1 MSAAP
6 KSAAEYLADAR
17 RYDAQRAD
25 AESAGD
31 LLAAD
36 RHARRALLARRAAEG
51 AAFRAIGGGL

>member
-6 KSAAEYLADAR
+6 KSAAEYRADAR

-31 LLAAD
+31 LVAAD
-36 RHARRALLARRAAEG
+36 RYARRALLAWRAAEG
-51 AAFRAIGGGL
+51 AAFRAIGGAA